1 MGTYNDV
8 NPTPLDMS
16 GWETIFFDGFNGG
29 DLDRSLWPVTYGG
42 SALYW
47 NSAFRWEN
55 DQLSVGDG
63 QLTIGMEREWDGLWS
78 VGGLSTLRWPG
89 APSDIGSSFL
99 YGRVE
104 IHSKTSQEVVG
115 AGPCF
120 LLWPSDNSWPPEI
133 DILET
138 PQSGQGMFTNHWPG
152 PNGEDVYKSHFFDLD
167 HSQWHTY
174 ALDWFPDRLTFY
186 VDGVEVYTTTENV
199 PHIPM
204 SVGLQGHVGRADDG
218 WYGSPNW
225 SGVDQVDIDVDWVR
239 VSKYTGGDAP
249 APARPMPVIE
259 GSAPQWGGD
268 IRGSDDADWLAGGA
282 GGDVLFGAGGE
293 DDLQGGGGD
302 DVLRGGGGPGLDGLT
317 GGEGHDA
324 FVFRRGDGQDWVVD
338 FSQGQDR
345 IVLEHISDWEVGQ
358 AFETR
363 SGQDG
368 LALHLGHGDDIFL
381 AGVGSY
387 LGAGDIVFA

>member
-1 MGTYNDV
+1 
-8 NPTPLDMS
+8 
-16 GWETIFFDGFNGG
+16 
-29 DLDRSLWPVTYGG
+29 
-42 SALYW
+42 
-47 NSAFRWEN
+47 
-55 DQLSVGDG
+55 
-63 QLTIGMEREWDGLWS
+63 
-78 VGGLSTLRWPG
+78 
-89 APSDIGSSFL
+89 
-99 YGRVE
+99 
-104 IHSKTSQEVVG
+104 
-115 AGPCF
+115 
-120 LLWPSDNSWPPEI
+120 
-133 DILET
+133 
-138 PQSGQGMFTNHWPG
+138 
-152 PNGEDVYKSHFFDLD
+152 
-167 HSQWHTY
+167 
-174 ALDWFPDRLTFY
+174 
-186 VDGVEVYTTTENV
+186 
-199 PHIPM
+199 
-204 SVGLQGHVGRADDG
+204 
-218 WYGSPNW
+218 
-225 SGVDQVDIDVDWVR
+225 VDQVDINVDWVR